1 MPEPALLDI
10 LAEFARLG
18 LISFGGTNYAEMERS
33 LVGEHH
39 WITAATLANGVAL
52 GQLMPGPNLLAV
64 THYGYAAAGWGGAA
78 ASTLGFYGPTALLSA
93 AVLLAWQRGSAHPW
107 VRALRDALLPFGGG
121 VILASVWVLGRGSI
135 HTLWGLLI
143 AVLTFALLWK
153 TRVNAAVLVLA
164 AAALGAV
171 LGL

>member
-18 LISFGGTNYAEMERS
+18 LISVGGTNYAEMERS

-64 THYGYAAAGWGGAA
+64 THYGYAVAGWGEPLS
-78 ASTLGFYGPTALLSA
+78 STTS
-93 AVLLAWQRGSAHPW
+93 GSADRSMCFLSS
-107 VRALRDALLPFGGG
+107 V
-121 VILASVWVLGRGSI
+121 ASQAIDL
-135 HTLWGLLI
+135 
-143 AVLTFALLWK
+143 
-153 TRVNAAVLVLA
+153 
-164 AAALGAV
+164 
-171 LGL
+171 